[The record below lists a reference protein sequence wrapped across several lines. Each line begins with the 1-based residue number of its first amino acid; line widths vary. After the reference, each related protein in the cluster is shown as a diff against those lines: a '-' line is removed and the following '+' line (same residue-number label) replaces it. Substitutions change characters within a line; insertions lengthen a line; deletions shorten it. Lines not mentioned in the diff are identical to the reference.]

1 MTQNE
6 TPIPAVPVGQ
16 RIYAIGDI
24 HGRLDLLDELLQ
36 MVRRDN
42 EMRVPLERHTLIFL
56 GDYIDRG
63 AQSRGVIER
72 LLTGMPDGFERICLK
87 GNHEDFLLRSLSDPD
102 IVPLWMINGGVETLA
117 SYGVI
122 RRDQPGIPRR
132 APYLGPAL
140 EKALPPEHLEFFRQL
155 PIMVTFGDYLFVHA
169 GVKPGVPLDGQD
181 DYDCLFIREPFLN
194 ARGWLGK
201 MIVHGHTPVGE
212 PEIKSN
218 RIGIDTGGFFSG
230 RLTALRLEGTERG
243 FLAT

>member
-6 TPIPAVPVGQ
+6 TPIPAVPAGQ

-36 MVRRDN
+36 MIRRDN
-42 EMRVPLERHTLIFL
+42 EMRAPLERCTLIFL

-63 AQSRGVIER
+63 AESRGVIER
-72 LLTGMPDGFERICLK
+72 LLTGIPDGFERICLK

-102 IVPLWMINGGVETLA
+102 IVPLWMVNGGVATLA

-122 RRDQPGIPRR
+122 RSDQPGIPRR

-140 EKALPPEHLEFFRQL
+140 ENALPPDHLEFFWQL

-169 GVKPGVPLDGQD
+169 GVKPGVPLDEQD

-194 ARGWLGK
+194 ARGWFGK
-201 MIVHGHTPVGE
+201 MIVHGHTPVSK
-212 PEIKSN
+212 PEVKSN

-230 RLTALRLEGTERG
+230 CLTALRLEGEDRG